1 MKSGRGRF
9 PCPLR
14 PARPPR
20 ATRSQTKLK
29 NKPAFPARKRPF
41 SRIVARGAPRARNIA
56 RNTEV
61 QHAPEPQRRPLA
73 RRAPQFAPINAS
85 NCNARQ
91 HPTKIT
97 RIRPPI
103 FTPHHRA
110 RAEQNPPRPEPT
122 TSGQSAGSA
131 SDQAPPRIPPPT
143 DTVRPRSSN
152 PTTHAKPCQTTPSR
166 AITSIL
172 QNEATCHSGA
182 PCPTR
187 APHGAT
193 PRHTSRAGAK
203 RTQNPPPPCRQ
214 RSPKLTH
221 LTFSPLVHALGR
233 RSWFTTASADNWK
246 GIDSSPPGKR
256 RTL

>member
-91 HPTKIT
+91 HPTRIT

-110 RAEQNPPRPEPT
+110 RAEQTHRDRNPPRRGKAPGAQATKRRPGFPRPPT
-122 TSGQSAGSA
+122 LSARA
-131 SDQAPPRIPPPT
+131 VRTPPRTPNPAKPRHRAPSLQFCRTKPPAILAPRARPARHTAQHRATPRAPAQNEPRIPHPPAAS
-143 DTVRPRSSN
+143 DP
-152 PTTHAKPCQTTPSR
+152 PS
-166 AITSIL
+166 
-172 QNEATCHSGA
+172 
-182 PCPTR
+182 
-187 APHGAT
+187 
-193 PRHTSRAGAK
+193 
-203 RTQNPPPPCRQ
+203 
-214 RSPKLTH
+214 
-221 LTFSPLVHALGR
+221 
-233 RSWFTTASADNWK
+233 
-246 GIDSSPPGKR
+246 
-256 RTL
+256 